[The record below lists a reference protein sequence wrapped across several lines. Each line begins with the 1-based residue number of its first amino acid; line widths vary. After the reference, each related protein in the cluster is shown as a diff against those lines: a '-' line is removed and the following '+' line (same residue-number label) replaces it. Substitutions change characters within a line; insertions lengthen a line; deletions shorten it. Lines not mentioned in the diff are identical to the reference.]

1 MLWQV
6 DVERVELGEHAWR
19 LLTARVGLGS
29 GRALRLTLGQRRAVA
44 IELHADEPARLEGG
58 RYDESDLW
66 VTAPPDPWLRAARG
80 VLLVGAG
87 CWLVTTVAARMR
99 HTRRRRRVQL
109 VEEG

>member
-1 MLWQV
+1 L
-6 DVERVELGEHAWR
+6 
-19 LLTARVGLGS
+19 
-29 GRALRLTLGQRRAVA
+29 
-44 IELHADEPARLEGG
+44 
-58 RYDESDLW
+58 

-99 HTRRRRRVQL
+99 QTRRRRRVQL